1 MNGSQPIQRSP
12 HLVPVLPTERLG
24 ASRFDDSV
32 PDATGP
38 HGSSHDVRL
47 PRASQSPSDSAE
59 ILASVDAE
67 YGALMR
73 SVRAAA
79 GSLDGDTVDIH
90 RILMTVARETRLD
103 QQGSLEQ
110 AQSTIDTNRRLRD
123 QIYERVQE
131 IQEELQKL
139 QEEIADLKAEIDG
152 HNFFEKAGEGI
163 SSAFGGGK
171 GKDLQK
177 KQASMT
183 IKQGKLKEAEARL
196 EDAKKLIEH
205 GHDLMES
212 SINDLK
218 KIVERINASI
228 QLVKD
233 AVNKETNAVG
243 RS

>member
-1 MNGSQPIQRSP
+1 MNNANSIQGTPRP
-12 HLVPVLPTERLG
+12 TPVLPSERLG
-24 ASRFDDSV
+24 S
-32 PDATGP
+32 P
-38 HGSSHDVRL
+38 HVADGAPRVAELAGGSHAVRL
-47 PRASQSPSDSAE
+47 PRPRGGTDPSEA
-59 ILASVDAE
+59 IASVNAE

-73 SVRAAA
+73 SARAATT
-79 GSLDGDTVDIH
+79 GSAEGPVDIH

-110 AQSTIDTNRRLRD
+110 AQTTIETNRRLRD
-123 QIYERVQE
+123 QIYDRVKE

-183 IKQGKLKEAEARL
+183 IEQGKLKEAEARL

-205 GHDLMES
+205 GHELMES

-233 AVNKETNAVG
+233 AVNKETSAVG
-243 RS
+243 RA